1 MRRGAAIFIFI
12 GLFFVCVISAVVYFL
27 SLENTRVSKAGDV
40 LVGSTVLP
48 EGVSVVEEEGN
59 RILRDERAGYEMEMP
74 EEISVIVGRD
84 NNILFYSDISIPD
97 YGTVLGGIG
106 IFDRDNLSLE
116 DWVARLHKE
125 TFLVFFEERE
135 RIDKGDLEI
144 IKIKMD
150 GPGEPYDYFFL
161 HKDKI
166 INVSWVTGDYLDTYI
181 QNIVFMN

>member
-1 MRRGAAIFIFI
+1 MRRGAAIFILI
-12 GLFFVCVISAVVYFL
+12 GLFFVFVISGVVYFL
-27 SLENTRVSKAGDV
+27 SLENTRTSETTD
-40 LVGSTVLP
+40 
-48 EGVSVVEEEGN
+48 VSVVSGVLPQGVRIIEKEGS
-59 RILRDERAGYEMEMP
+59 RILRDERAGYEMELP
-74 EEISVIVGRD
+74 EEISAVVGRD
-84 NNILFYSDISIPD
+84 NAVLFYSDSSIPD

-125 TFLVFFEERE
+125 TFLVFYEERE
-135 RIDKGDLEI
+135 RIDRGDLEI

-150 GPGEPYDYFFL
+150 GPGEPYDYFVL

>member
-1 MRRGAAIFIFI
+1 MRRGTAIFIFI
-12 GLFFVCVISAVVYFL
+12 GLFFVFVVSAVAYFL
-27 SLENTRVSKAGDV
+27 IHQNVRTLRGDDTSIFSESLPKG
-40 LVGSTVLP
+40 VGI
-48 EGVSVVEEEGN
+48 VEKDGK
-59 RILRDERAGYEMEMP
+59 RILRDERVGYEMELP
-74 EEISVIVGRD
+74 EEISAVVGKD

-97 YGTVLGGIG
+97 YGSVLGGVG
-106 IFDRDNLSLE
+106 IFDRDSLSLE

-125 TFLVFFEERE
+125 TSLVFFEERE
-135 RIDKGDLEI
+135 RIDKQDLEI

-150 GPGEPYDYFFL
+150 GPGEPYDYFLL